1 MGIRRWLEQRREKG
15 DADAVKRAED
25 EMYAGSP
32 EERDI
37 IAGDMEGRASDAR
50 AEGRMGEASI
60 RDVDRLGGF

>member
-1 MGIRRWLEQRREKG
+1 MGIRSWLADRREKE

-25 EMYAGSP
+25 EMYSGSS

-37 IAGDMEGRASDAR
+37 IAGNMEGRQADAR

-60 RDVDRLGGF
+60 SDVDRLGGF

>member
-1 MGIRRWLEQRREKG
+1 MGIRSWFAHRSEKE